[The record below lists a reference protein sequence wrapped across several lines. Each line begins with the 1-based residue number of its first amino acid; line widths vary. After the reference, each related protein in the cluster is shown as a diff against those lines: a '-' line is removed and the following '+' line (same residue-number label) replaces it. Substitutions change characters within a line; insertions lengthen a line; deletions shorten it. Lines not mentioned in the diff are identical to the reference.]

1 MKLIPRYGEAF
12 CISFRHLLHRPQPFS
27 CRRHASGH
35 RALGQGVTP
44 EGARNH
50 DRSRKARKI
59 PGGAIKRAAFR
70 SLPDPGK
77 KRRMA
82 DHVRV
87 LPGSETATRAL
98 LEEGR
103 YVADDALVKTL
114 YLSFALGRP
123 LLLEGE
129 AGCGKTQLAA
139 TLAETLG
146 RRLLRLQCHEG
157 LDSAAAVY
165 EWNYAAQ
172 MLAIRLAERGGTE
185 RDALAED
192 IFGERFLVKRPL
204 LTALEP
210 DPLGP
215 PVLLI
220 DRDRPRRC
228 ALRGLPAGGALR
240 VSGER
245 ARGGHGDRRRA
256 AHRGHHLQPHTRG
269 ARRPQAA
276 LPLPLGRLPRRR
288 AGEGDPARPPA
299 GDRATVERQH
309 RRLHRA
315 HAEGRSLH
323 GAGARRGDRVVERRC
338 PARPDRARPRE
349 PSGPISS
356 ACWPTNGASPRPA
369 AAPRRGPS
377 SRGSGRDG
385 LATDGRARGGRHA
398 RL

>member
-1 MKLIPRYGEAF
+1 
-12 CISFRHLLHRPQPFS
+12 
-27 CRRHASGH
+27 
-35 RALGQGVTP
+35 
-44 EGARNH
+44 
-50 DRSRKARKI
+50 
-59 PGGAIKRAAFR
+59 
-70 SLPDPGK
+70 
-77 KRRMA
+77 MA
-82 DHVRV
+82 DHMVRA
-87 LPGSETATRAL
+87 LPGSEAETRAL

-103 YVADDALVKTL
+103 YVADGALVKTL

-210 DPLGP
+210 DPLGS

-220 DRDRPRRC
+220 DEIDRADAPFEAYLLEVLSEFQVSVPEVGTVTAAERPVVVITSNRTREVHDALKRRC
-228 ALRGLPAGGALR
+228 LYHWVDYPDAAQEKAILRARLPGIEQRLSDNIAAFIERMQKADLSTVPALGEVIAWSSAVVQLDQIELDPETIRANLERLLAYQRGL
-240 VSGER
+240 
-245 ARGGHGDRRRA
+245 
-256 AHRGHHLQPHTRG
+256 
-269 ARRPQAA
+269 
-276 LPLPLGRLPRRR
+276 
-288 AGEGDPARPPA
+288 
-299 GDRATVERQH
+299 
-309 RRLHRA
+309 
-315 HAEGRSLH
+315 AE
-323 GAGARRGDRVVERRC
+323 A
-338 PARPDRARPRE
+338 
-349 PSGPISS
+349 
-356 ACWPTNGASPRPA
+356 
-369 AAPRRGPS
+369 
-377 SRGSGRDG
+377 SGRAPTG
-385 LATDGRARGGRHA
+385 PHQPGQ

>member
-1 MKLIPRYGEAF
+1 
-12 CISFRHLLHRPQPFS
+12 
-27 CRRHASGH
+27 
-35 RALGQGVTP
+35 
-44 EGARNH
+44 
-50 DRSRKARKI
+50 
-59 PGGAIKRAAFR
+59 
-70 SLPDPGK
+70 
-77 KRRMA
+77 MA
-82 DHVRV
+82 DHVRA
-87 LPGSETATRAL
+87 LPGSEAETRAL

-172 MLAIRLAERGGTE
+172 MLAIRLAERGGTG

-210 DPLGP
+210 DPRGP

-220 DRDRPRRC
+220 DEIDRADAP
-228 ALRGLPAGGALR
+228 LRGLPAGGALR

-245 ARGGHGDRRRA
+245 AGGGHGDGRRA
-256 AHRGHHLQPHTRG
+256 ACRRHYLEPHARG
-269 ARRPQAA
+269 ARRAQAP

-288 AGEGDPARPPA
+288 AREGDPARAPA
-299 GDRATVERQH
+299 GDRATPERQ
-309 RRLHRA
+309 
-315 HAEGRSLH
+315 
-323 GAGARRGDRVVERRC
+323 
-338 PARPDRARPRE
+338 
-349 PSGPISS
+349 PSPPSSS
-356 ACWPTNGASPRPA
+356 ACRRPISPRC
-369 AAPRRGPS
+369 RRS
-377 SRGSGRDG
+377 
-385 LATDGRARGGRHA
+385 AR
-398 RL
+398 

>member
-1 MKLIPRYGEAF
+1 M
-12 CISFRHLLHRPQPFS
+12 
-27 CRRHASGH
+27 
-35 RALGQGVTP
+35 RA
-44 EGARNH
+44 
-50 DRSRKARKI
+50 
-59 PGGAIKRAAFR
+59 
-70 SLPDPGK
+70 
-77 KRRMA
+77 
-82 DHVRV
+82 
-87 LPGSETATRAL
+87 LPGSEAETRAL

-172 MLAIRLAERGGTE
+172 MLAIRLAERGGTG

-220 DRDRPRRC
+220 DEIDRADAPFEAYLLEVLSEFQVSVPEVGTVTAAERPIVVITSNRTREVHDALKRRC
-228 ALRGLPAGGALR
+228 LYHWVDYPGC
-240 VSGER
+240 
-245 ARGGHGDRRRA
+245 
-256 AHRGHHLQPHTRG
+256 
-269 ARRPQAA
+269 
-276 LPLPLGRLPRRR
+276 R
-288 AGEGDPARPPA
+288 AGEGDPARAPA
-299 GDRATVERQH
+299 GGRAAAERQH

-315 HAEGRSLH
+315 HAEGRPLH
-323 GAGARRGDRVVERRC
+323 GAGAGRGDRVVERRG
-338 PARPDRARPRE
+338 PARPDRARPRDH
-349 PSGPISS
+349 PGQPR
-356 ACWPTNGASPRPA
+356 APARLPARPRGGQRPRPDGA
-369 AAPRRGPS
+369 ARPPGQRP
-377 SRGSGRDG
+377 
-385 LATDGRARGGRHA
+385 
-398 RL
+398 

>member
-1 MKLIPRYGEAF
+1 
-12 CISFRHLLHRPQPFS
+12 
-27 CRRHASGH
+27 
-35 RALGQGVTP
+35 
-44 EGARNH
+44 
-50 DRSRKARKI
+50 
-59 PGGAIKRAAFR
+59 
-70 SLPDPGK
+70 
-77 KRRMA
+77 MA
-82 DHVRV
+82 DHVRA
-87 LPGSETATRAL
+87 LPGSEAETRAL

-172 MLAIRLAERGGTE
+172 MLAIRLAERGGTG

-220 DRDRPRRC
+220 DEIDRADAPFEAYLLEVLSEFQVSVPEVGTVTAAERPVVVITSNRTREVHDAFKRRC
-228 ALRGLPAGGALR
+228 LYHWVDYPDAAQEKAILRARLPGIEQRLSGNIAAFIERMQKADLATVPALGEVIAWSSAVVQLDQIELDPETIRANLERLLAYQRGL
-240 VSGER
+240 
-245 ARGGHGDRRRA
+245 
-256 AHRGHHLQPHTRG
+256 
-269 ARRPQAA
+269 
-276 LPLPLGRLPRRR
+276 
-288 AGEGDPARPPA
+288 
-299 GDRATVERQH
+299 
-309 RRLHRA
+309 
-315 HAEGRSLH
+315 AE
-323 GAGARRGDRVVERRC
+323 A
-338 PARPDRARPRE
+338 
-349 PSGPISS
+349 
-356 ACWPTNGASPRPA
+356 
-369 AAPRRGPS
+369 
-377 SRGSGRDG
+377 SGRAPPG
-385 LATDGRARGGRHA
+385 PPQPGQRQ
-398 RL
+398 